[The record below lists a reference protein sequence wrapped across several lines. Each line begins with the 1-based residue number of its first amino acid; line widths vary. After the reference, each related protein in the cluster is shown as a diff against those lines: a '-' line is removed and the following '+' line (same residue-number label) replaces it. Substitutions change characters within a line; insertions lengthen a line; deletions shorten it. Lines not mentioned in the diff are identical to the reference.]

1 MTDNTNFIIIN
12 SKFRKNKDTS
22 TSANF
27 IYELG
32 EALEVKEIAI
42 KSVSLVNAEYNVKAG
57 YNKLVVNNG
66 AVSTTL
72 TFSPGQYDITA
83 LLAELVTQLNAV
95 YGGTNTA
102 VLDPITKKVKI
113 TTTTAIRFGTD
124 QTTSPLGFIIGFGDD
139 PNLATPSYYP
149 EFVNTIID
157 APYLPNLQ
165 GNNNYHIVS
174 QTLSQGQGSL
184 LQNNN
189 KLPIIITVPANV
201 DFGNVINYEVSE
213 INLNKR
219 TFSRPVNIQ
228 DIDIRIY
235 DDDNELVDLGATPVE
250 IVLQIIKSAVLPF
263 SFQDNRMVL

>member
-12 SKFRKNKDTS
+12 SKFRKNKDVS

-57 YNKLVVNNG
+57 HNTLIVNNG
-66 AVSTTL
+66 AVDSAL
-72 TFSPGQYDITA
+72 TFSPGQYDITT
-83 LLAELVTQLNAV
+83 LLAELVTQLNAT
-95 YGGTNTA
+95 YGGANTA
-102 VLDPITKKVKI
+102 VLDPITKKVKV
-113 TTTTAIRFGTD
+113 TTTTPVRFGID
-124 QTTSPLGFIIGFGDD
+124 QTTSPMGFIFGFGDE
-139 PNLATPSYYP
+139 PFSYYP
-149 EFVNTIID
+149 EFAAAAVN
-157 APYLPNLQ
+157 APNLPNLQ

-189 KLPIIITVPANV
+189 KLPIIVTVPANV
-201 DFGNVINYEVSE
+201 DFGSVINYEVSE
-213 INLNKR
+213 INLSKR

-228 DIDIRIY
+228 DIDIRVY
-235 DDDNELVDLGATPVE
+235 DDDNEIVDLGGTPVE

-263 SFQDNRMVL
+263 SFQDNRMII